1 MAVININKMEAM
13 NLLDD
18 MRLMILD
25 VRSPEEVE
33 ENDLLVEDAINIE
46 MNDDF
51 LNRIEMLPKD
61 RSYLVY
67 SDNGVRSSRAAKLM
81 EANGFSIVYN
91 LTEGLISFIE
101 ETSCCEDR
109 N

>member
-1 MAVININKMEAM
+1 VNKEEAI

-18 MRLMILD
+18 MKLMILD

-67 SDNGVRSSRAAKLM
+67 SENGVRSLRAANLM
-81 EANGFSIVYN
+81 NKNGFATIYN
-91 LTEGLISFIE
+91 LKDGLNLFIE
-101 ETSCCEDR
+101 ETASCEDR